1 MNKQKISLTSD
12 FFERKLVYQKSPEG
26 PKGVE
31 SQREAPKEKEPEK
44 IDNVFIVFNKADE
57 KANELI
63 ASGDPKKQEIGE
75 RLKQQVEAGREDAK
89 NYTEPQW
96 AQEAAQR
103 LQKTLNRIAGAGAA
117 KEKESEITDKEAA
130 DLYAQ
135 LEESDA
141 SKLPGAEKEV
151 TPTIPAPAGQGGP
164 TAAAGEAQSEKEEL
178 SPEETEDIYAKL
190 DESQKKTEDIYA
202 GIEEKEKPEE
212 EKKTAK
218 RVITLPEVEISKKTE
233 EEEEKPA
240 GRVITLPEVEISK
253 KTEEEAPEKPEKRE
267 AALVK
272 EAQRYA
278 KRYFE
283 NNPGKSEARFNIRGS
298 EFVATNKEVG
308 GRQVIVTRK
317 APAERAA

>member
-1 MNKQKISLTSD
+1 MKKQKFSLKAD
-12 FFERKLVYQKSPEG
+12 FFERKLVYQKPLEG

-31 SQREAPKEKEPEK
+31 AAREAPKEKEPEK
-44 IDNVFIVFNKADE
+44 IDNVFIVFNKAEE

-103 LQKTLNRIAGAGAA
+103 LQKTLNRIAGTGTAA
-117 KEKESEITDKEAA
+117 KEAEITDEEAA
-130 DLYAQ
+130 DLYAE

-141 SKLPGAEKEV
+141 SKLPGSEKEMQ
-151 TPTIPAPAGQGGP
+151 PTISSAPPGQGGP
-164 TAAAGEAQSEKEEL
+164 TAAAGEAQGEKEEL
-178 SPEETEDIYAKL
+178 GPEEAEDIYAEL

-202 GIEEKEKPEE
+202 GIEEEAPPEE

-233 EEEEKPA
+233 EEEQP
-240 GRVITLPEVEISK
+240 TPERK
-253 KTEEEAPEKPEKRE
+253 E

-283 NNPGKSEARFNIRGS
+283 NNPGQGEARFNIQGS
-298 EFVATNKEVG
+298 DFIATNKEVG

-317 APAERAA
+317 APPEKAV